1 VSTEYLGSTTI
12 PLQGMVVLDLNNQTV
27 ISLGPSV
34 EFCINVNA
42 SIGDEQINGHHDKRK
57 S

>member
-12 PLQGMVVLDLNNQTV
+12 SLEGMVVLDFNNQTV
-27 ISLGPSV
+27 TRLSPSKRV
-34 EFCINVNA
+34 SIDPDT
-42 SIGDEQINGHHDKRK
+42 SIGYQQINGYHDRWK